1 MKLRRIALPALNLV
15 ALVVVWEL
23 AVRIFRVPEFILPAP
38 TAILAAMVEH
48 APALWRNSLFTLYES
63 VAGFLL
69 SVLIGVPLAIA
80 IVWSSYLRN
89 TLYPILLLFQSIP
102 KTAIAPLIILWFGYG
117 DVSKIVIAFLV
128 AFFPIVVDTAMGLIS
143 ADSDAL
149 DLVRSLRSTRWQE
162 FVHIRMP
169 HALPAFFSGA
179 KVAITLA
186 VIGAVIGEFVG
197 ASNGL
202 GYLILLSTS
211 SLQTALVF
219 ACLIILAIQGIALFY
234 LIELIEWLVLPWNRS
249 SSTQAAESGFNAAG
263 RGG

>member
-1 MKLRRIALPALNLV
+1 MKVRRITLPALNLL
-15 ALVVVWEL
+15 ALVLLWEL
-23 AVRIFRVPEFILPAP
+23 AVRLLNVPSFILPAP
-38 TAILAAMVEH
+38 SAILVKMIEQ

-63 VAGFLL
+63 VAGFAL
-69 SVLIGVPLAIA
+69 SVLLGVPIA
-80 IVWSSYLRN
+80 IGIAWSNYLRN

-102 KTAIAPLIILWFGYG
+102 KTAIAPLFILWFGYG
-117 DVSKIVIAFLV
+117 DTSKIIIAFLV
-128 AFFPIVVDTAMGLIS
+128 AFFPIVVDTATGLMS
-143 ADSDAL
+143 ADSDMV
-149 DLVRSLRSTRWQE
+149 DLVHSLKSTRWQE
-162 FVHIRMP
+162 FLYIRLP
-169 HALPAFFSGA
+169 YALPAFFSGA

-219 ACLIILAIQGIALFY
+219 ACLVILAFQGILLFY
-234 LIELIEWLVLPWNRS
+234 LVEWVEWLVLPWNRKA
-249 SSTQAAESGFNAAG
+249 QPHEVESAFNAAG